1 MSKKSKL
8 IILDMFILGVI
19 VFGGYLIKNNYI
31 NYALIVFAIAVSFI
45 IQELTYR
52 FTGDTKEEKYETK
65 LKKILKTYDSVLVE
79 TRKVPVIDSEKVI
92 LVNSLDDLIDA
103 QLELRKMI
111 YYFKQSDNCSFVLF
125 DQNQANIF
133 ILKSNEEVISPLEI
147 EINNNKIT
155 IIDEDV
161 KHIKNVLRKQIGDKI
176 EVCNQDTGNSYKCE
190 IEIIAENEIETKII
204 EEQKNIQEKIK
215 VDIYQGLPKSDKM
228 ELIIQ
233 KSVELGANSIIPV
246 NMKRCVV
253 KLEGK
258 DEIKKN
264 ERWQKI
270 AESAAKQCGRGFI
283 PEVKHLINVKEICNW
298 INEYDV
304 IIVAYENEKENTLKT
319 ELKKLKA
326 TDLKIGIVIGPEGGF
341 EESDI
346 KLLKE
351 SGAKI
356 VTLGDR
362 ILRTETVA
370 LNVLSIIMY
379 EFEQ

>member
-1 MSKKSKL
+1 MPR
-8 IILDMFILGVI
+8 FFV
-19 VFGGYLIKNNYI
+19 KNN
-31 NYALIVFAIAVSFI
+31 
-45 IQELTYR
+45 Q
-52 FTGDTKEEKYETK
+52 
-65 LKKILKTYDSVLVE
+65 
-79 TRKVPVIDSEKVI
+79 
-92 LVNSLDDLIDA
+92 
-103 QLELRKMI
+103 
-111 YYFKQSDNCSFVLF
+111 
-125 DQNQANIF
+125 
-133 ILKSNEEVISPLEI
+133 
-147 EINNNKIT
+147 INNDKIT

-304 IIVAYENEKENTLKT
+304 IIVAYENEKENTLKA

-341 EESDI
+341 EESDMQVSLVNDGPVTI
-346 KLLKE
+346 ILEKE
-351 SGAKI
+351 
-356 VTLGDR
+356 
-362 ILRTETVA
+362 
-370 LNVLSIIMY
+370 
-379 EFEQ
+379 

>member
-1 MSKKSKL
+1 MSK
-8 IILDMFILGVI
+8 FFV
-19 VFGGYLIKNNYI
+19 
-31 NYALIVFAIAVSFI
+31 
-45 IQELTYR
+45 
-52 FTGDTKEEKYETK
+52 
-65 LKKILKTYDSVLVE
+65 KTE
-79 TRKVPVIDSEKVI
+79 
-92 LVNSLDDLIDA
+92 
-103 QLELRKMI
+103 Q
-111 YYFKQSDNCSFVLF
+111 
-125 DQNQANIF
+125 
-133 ILKSNEEVISPLEI
+133 
-147 EINNNKIT
+147 INNNDIV
-155 IIDEDV
+155 IIGDDV
-161 KHIKNVLRKQIGDKI
+161 NHIINVLRMKKTDKVQI
-176 EVCNQDTGNSYKCE
+176 CNQDTGDNYNAE
-190 IEIIAENEIETKII
+190 IVNYSKNEVECKII
-204 EEQKNIQEKIK
+204 SKINETTESN
-215 VDIYQGLPKSDKM
+215 VHITLFQGIPKFEKM

-270 AESAAKQCGRGFI
+270 AESAAKQCGRSFI

-304 IIVAYENEKENTLKT
+304 IIVAYENEKENTLKA